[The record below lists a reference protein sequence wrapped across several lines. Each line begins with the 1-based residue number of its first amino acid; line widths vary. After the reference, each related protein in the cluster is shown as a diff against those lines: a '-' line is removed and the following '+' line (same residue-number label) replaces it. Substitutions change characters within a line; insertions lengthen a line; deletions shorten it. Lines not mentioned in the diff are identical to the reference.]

1 MISLLD
7 FDSNTAEGLHVNL
20 AIKPGHVE

>member
-20 AIKPGHVE
+20 GIEPGRVE